1 MGAPVAPGQV
11 LAGRYRV
18 TDELL
23 GAGRAGHVVA
33 ARDELLRRRVAVKI
47 LDGIGDGVAAR
58 RAVRAARAA
67 SAVLDPRVMRV
78 LDLGDRLDDQTP
90 FLVLEYLEGTPLDV
104 LLARGPL
111 PDREAARLRAD
122 LLDAVAALHQA
133 GAVHRD
139 LRAENVLVTAGGV
152 ARVTS
157 AGLTEAT
164 RDRDLGLR
172 LGGEPIRADGPSP
185 EQRRG
190 APASARSDVYALAV
204 LLGSLLPETTAD
216 VAAVLHR
223 ATVIDPARRYAD
235 ADALRGALQSLAPRP
250 SPRRPVLD
258 PTAPLESEEA
268 WQAARRDAGTGS
280 GSPAPDAP
288 DAPDAPVGAGA
299 AVAAGAGSAVA
310 TGSGSPVAAA
320 AGDGPEPQP
329 EAAERPGDGRR
340 RLARGA
346 AALGVAAAVGLLG
359 VRLAQPAD
367 DAPEQAQA
375 QAPAPREADP
385 AGDRP
390 AADRGGSDAADRATT
405 ARDDRVPA
413 AAGAGAPG
421 TDDDA
426 ADIDDPAGTG
436 GAGADAVP
444 AAATEADTADA
455 AGDDDVDP
463 RYADLVAE
471 GRARGDVPEL
481 VDGLAALDDQRG
493 SRRAASVAG
502 LFGLAAIDAGAGTPS
517 ADFSARV
524 RDLLR
529 GELSLAGVAA
539 LAAEEDGA
547 DAERLAAL
555 PDVRGE
561 DRAVEAAD
569 LYGRAAVD
577 ELAVSAP
584 LRQAAIPALE
594 PELSLEGLADLAERD
609 PAAQGPASAGVAAD
623 LRRLPTLQGQERSD
637 LAALVLREV
646 WTRVATGELARPYG
660 QAVTDAVRP
669 LVEA

>member
-1 MGAPVAPGQV
+1 VRVTTTTGAPVAPGQV

-67 SAVLDPRVMRV
+67 SAVQDPRVMRV

-139 LRAENVLVTAGGV
+139 LRAENVLVTAGGA
-152 ARVTS
+152 ARITS

-190 APASARSDVYALAV
+190 APATARSDVYALAV
-204 LLGSLLPETTAD
+204 LLGGLLPETPAD

-235 ADALRGALQSLAPRP
+235 GAALRAALQALAPRP

-258 PTAPLESEEA
+258 PTAPLETEEA
-268 WQAARRDAGTGS
+268 WQAARR
-280 GSPAPDAP
+280 
-288 DAPDAPVGAGA
+288 GA
-299 AVAAGAGSAVA
+299 AQ
-310 TGSGSPVAAA
+310 GSGSPVAAA
-320 AGDGPEPQP
+320 AGNGPEPEP
-329 EAAERPGDGRR
+329 EAPAGPRDGRR

-359 VRLAQPAD
+359 LRLAQPAD

-375 QAPAPREADP
+375 QAPAAREADA
-385 AGDRP
+385 AGNRP
-390 AADRGGSDAADRATT
+390 AADRARDDAADRAPS
-405 ARDDRVPA
+405 ARDDRAPAA
-413 AAGAGAPG
+413 AAGAAG
-421 TDDDA
+421 TDDD
-426 ADIDDPAGTG
+426 DGGDDPTGDDGAGAGDAPAPATGAGTG
-436 GAGADAVP
+436 DGAGD
-444 AAATEADTADA
+444 
-455 AGDDDVDP
+455 DDDVDP
-463 RYADLVAE
+463 RYAELVAE
-471 GRARGDVPEL
+471 GRERGDVPEL

-517 ADFSARV
+517 AGFSARV

-539 LAAEEDGA
+539 LAAEEDGG

-555 PDVRGE
+555 PDVRGD
-561 DRAVEAAD
+561 DRAVDAAD

-577 ELAVSAP
+577 ELAVSPP
-584 LRQAAIPALE
+584 LRQAAIPALA
-594 PELSLEGLADLAERD
+594 PELSLEGLAALAERD

-623 LRRLPTLQGQERSD
+623 LRRLPALQGQERSD

-669 LVEA
+669 LVES